1 MYKNVLVPYDDPE
14 ELEVVLKSAIELVD
28 SCDSAS
34 ITVLAIVERMG
45 RYDQRFEVASKI
57 AGINLPSA
65 EDEEKLT
72 RAYKDMS
79 RKEVQENIQQFF
91 SKLPGTIDL
100 KIEVVEGKVPEQVIN
115 YAEEHDIECII
126 MGRRLC
132 GRIRG
137 AVDSDLSA
145 VMCGCDKP
153 ILTVK

>member
-14 ELEVVLKSAIELVD
+14 ELQPVLKSAIELVD
-28 SCDSAS
+28 SCDSAT
-34 ITVLAIVERMG
+34 ITVLAIVDRMG
-45 RYDQRFEVASKI
+45 RYDQRFEVASQI
-57 AGINLPSA
+57 AGISLPSA
-65 EDEEKLT
+65 EDEAKLT
-72 RAYKDMS
+72 KAYSDMT
-79 RKEVQENIQQFF
+79 KTEVQENIQKFF
-91 SKLPGTIDL
+91 SRLPGTIDL
-100 KIEVVEGKVPEQVIN
+100 KIEVAEGKVPEQVIN
-115 YAEEHDIECII
+115 YAEENDIECII